1 MRQIDITQR
10 VQFTCDYLV
19 RSDAGYSIQPCLY
32 TVDVTVR
39 STQSVDGRVME
50 FAELQDLIKAVVPNN
65 RFIVMLTDNNI
76 QKLVVPLADLGVDIE
91 YVSFEV
97 CAENLCSWIAE
108 MLQGRLYLNYSNIYV
123 VEVVLNENGT
133 STARWRR

>member
-1 MRQIDITQR
+1 MKQIDITQR

-19 RSDAGYSIQPCLY
+19 KIDSGYSIQQCLY

-50 FAELQDLIKAVVPNN
+50 FAELKDQIESVVPNN

-108 MLQGRLYLNYSNIYV
+108 MLQGRLYLTYSNIYV

>member
-19 RSDAGYSIQPCLY
+19 RSDVGYSIQPCLY

-39 STQSVDGRVME
+39 SAQSVDGRVME
-50 FAELQDLIKAVVPNN
+50 FAELQDLIRAVVPNN
-65 RFIVMLTDNNI
+65 KFVVMLTDNKI
-76 QKLVVPLADLGVDIE
+76 QKLVVPLSDLGVDIE

-108 MLQGRLYLNYSNIYV
+108 MLQGRLYLTHSNIYV
-123 VEVVLNENGT
+123 VEVLLNENGT
-133 STARWRR
+133 SIARWRK

>member
-1 MRQIDITQR
+1 MKQIDITQR

-39 STQSVDGRVME
+39 SAESLDGRVME
-50 FAELQDLIKAVVPNN
+50 FSELKAQIESVVPNN
-65 RFIVMLTDNNI
+65 KFIVMLTDNNI

-108 MLQGRLYLNYSNIYV
+108 MLQGRLYLTYSNIYV

-133 STARWRR
+133 SNARWRR

>member
-10 VQFTCDYLV
+10 VQFACDYLV